1 MSEEARLKRAD
12 WLVDVID
19 LGQADELVKRL
30 HYAAGG
36 ANTATF
42 RHGLFRRPDWPLVP
56 SGVAWWIP
64 PTRGAAAAAFPE
76 GEWQRVLAL
85 SRFVLELEVPK
96 NGAS

>member
-56 SGVAWWIP
+56 EP
-64 PTRGAAAAAFPE
+64 LLRGAKISEVGDAGHHRFK
-76 GEWQRVLAL
+76 L
-85 SRFVLELEVPK
+85 S
-96 NGAS
+96 G